1 MVQSGL
7 GYERNDLEGSFFKT
21 FSSPRKGPKPILDM
35 GQGRQ
40 ASREGD
46 VVSL

>member
-7 GYERNDLEGSFFKT
+7 GYERNDMEGSFLKT
-21 FSSPRKGPKPILDM
+21 FSGPRKGAKPIFDM